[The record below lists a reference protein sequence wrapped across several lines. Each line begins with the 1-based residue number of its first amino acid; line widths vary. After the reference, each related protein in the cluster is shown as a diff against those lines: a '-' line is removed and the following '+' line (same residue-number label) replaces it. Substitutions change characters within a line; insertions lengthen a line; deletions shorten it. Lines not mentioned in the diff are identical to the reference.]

1 MNIRV
6 KLLKQARNNLEA
18 FRMSSEPGICYAVHC
33 AIDQVAGNPLSVR
46 CAAWEIQDQIAK
58 RLGLCHAY
66 YHKWLVHHGHTTNEE
81 LETRAGLEKLRR
93 SRLAWIDALIEEFSN
108 ER

>member
-1 MNIRV
+1 MNIHV
-6 KLLKQARNNLEA
+6 ELLKQARNNLEA

-33 AIDQVAGNPLSVR
+33 AIDQVAGDPLSVR
-46 CAAWEIQDQIAK
+46 RAAWEIQDQIAK
-58 RLGLCHAY
+58 RLGLCHSY
-66 YHKWLVHHGHTTNEE
+66 YHHWLIRHGYTTAKE

-93 SRLAWIDALIEEFSN
+93 SRLAWIDALIEEFTN